1 MKILFIL
8 RRQMNSCKRRKRKGR
23 FCTEF
28 GNSFKLLP
36 QKRSKERVGILHFFE
51 NVLRAPLEPAHLNLE
66 LPQRYRPSTIRGLSE
81 ATGFSFMEIKKL
93 YWSFKSECPSGLVNQ
108 DEFHLIFS
116 KFFPTGGEKDK
127 NLTDYT
133 QWWPVLT
140 SSANLSSYSQ
150 HIFSAMDNEK
160 TGVINFEVETFF
172 KNLPFLLKN
181 WQIILL
187 WIGLCTRVINPSFG
201 DSGG

>member
-1 MKILFIL
+1 MCPLCLILKYIL
-8 RRQMNSCKRRKRKGR
+8 RRQTNSCKRRKRKDR

-36 QKRSKERVGILHFFE
+36 QKRSKERVGILHSFE
-51 NVLRAPLEPAHLNLE
+51 IILRDDHSEPAHLNLE
-66 LPQRYRPSTIRGLSE
+66 LPQRYRPTTIQGLSE

-127 NLTDYT
+127 
-133 QWWPVLT
+133 
-140 SSANLSSYSQ
+140 S
-150 HIFSAMDNEK
+150 
-160 TGVINFEVETFF
+160 
-172 KNLPFLLKN
+172 
-181 WQIILL
+181 
-187 WIGLCTRVINPSFG
+187 
-201 DSGG
+201 

>member
-1 MKILFIL
+1 MSFVSHIKIPFFL
-8 RRQMNSCKRRKRKGR
+8 RRQMNSCKRRKRKDR

-116 KFFPTGGEKDK
+116 KFFPSGGEKDK
-127 NLTDYT
+127 
-133 QWWPVLT
+133 
-140 SSANLSSYSQ
+140 S
-150 HIFSAMDNEK
+150 
-160 TGVINFEVETFF
+160 
-172 KNLPFLLKN
+172 
-181 WQIILL
+181 
-187 WIGLCTRVINPSFG
+187 
-201 DSGG
+201 